1 MPNVLNFDNFGDA
14 LMRTIDG
21 NGAIILDSVYHG
33 AQSLSN
39 DFTVIKT
46 RDQAALVQLGVKD
59 SWAPASD
66 DFNPKQALEV
76 RSRLATFKEGDID
89 LFITL
94 SQIKEAYQS
103 YLGWIKTPGLS
114 LNQVTAKPFE
124 LFFLEL
130 IIQKHFD
137 FVRKK
142 TSWGGVYNQAGTGA
156 ASLADGFIKMFTTGR
171 AVGGDILSTHV
182 FDGDTITAANSYAQ
196 FNGVADRVAAVNE
209 DLLSDDLLAYC
220 SLTAYDLYREGRQA
234 KYPNFVAP
242 DARPTVFDKYTGIT
256 FKVDPGLQGK
266 STIVITPKKN
276 MMFVCNEDPSKYTLT
291 IIRDVKGWKVS
302 IRASFGFD
310 YASPDWVFLN
320 DNI

>member
-21 NGAIILDSVYHG
+21 NGAIIMDSVYHG

-66 DFNPKQALEV
+66 DFNPKTALDI

-89 LFITL
+89 LFITP

-103 YLGWIKTPGLS
+103 YLGWIKTPGLT

-130 IIQKHFD
+130 IIGKHFD

-142 TSWGGVYNQAGTGA
+142 TAWGGIYNQAGAGA
-156 ASLADGFIKMFTTGR
+156 GALADGFIKMFTTGR

-182 FDGDTITAANSYAQ
+182 FDGDPITAVNAYDQ
-196 FNGVADRVAAVNE
+196 FNGVAKLVAEVNE
-209 DLLSDDLLAYC
+209 DLLGDDLLAYC
-220 SLTAYDLYREGRQA
+220 SLTAYDNYRIARRA
-234 KYPNFVAP
+234 KFPDFVSP
-242 DARPTVFDKYTGIT
+242 SERPTAFDDYTGIT

-276 MMFVCNEDPSKYTLT
+276 MMFVCNEDPSKYRLK
-291 IIRDVKGWKVS
+291 IIEDVKGWKVN